1 MSPSSGSTMAWSPV
15 VLPETRSQLRHQVP
29 SGGSSCYSQL
39 ITGARSNPRP
49 FPFSAS
55 IACFPLSLRLPALSL
70 RLPALSLRSRL
81 FPALPRDCL
90 PSVAALPAGLAV
102 APFPSPS
109 TAACLLCRPSLRT
122 GPRPG
127 YRSGFSRVLPAVFC
141 GWPIGRH
148 DLIYDSECCRP
159 HVRGNV
165 IAAGAAGPLR
175 CHRSFEIY
183 RKRLI
188 KWIVDPHSRKA

>member
-15 VLPETRSQLRHQVP
+15 VLPETRSQLRYQVR

-70 RLPALSLRSRL
+70 RSRL

-102 APFPSPS
+102 APFPSRPPS
-109 TAACLLCRPSLRT
+109 RAFSAGPLCEPVQGLVTDRGFRAFC
-122 GPRPG
+122 PR
-127 YRSGFSRVLPAVFC
+127 FSA

-175 CHRSFEIY
+175 CHRSFEI
-183 RKRLI
+183 
-188 KWIVDPHSRKA
+188 